1 MIFIEKYFFHLS
13 EFFMLNNQ
21 DDNEKEFETNDT
33 NFEKEFG
40 IKQGRK
46 QIKNK
51 IKFGLSL
58 NDEQKQA
65 KASILRDSI
74 SVITGKAGSGKTL
87 LACQIALE
95 YLFYREIDKIVIT
108 RPTVSNED
116 IGFLPGSM
124 EEKMSPWVSPI
135 HGNMYMLTGKDK
147 VQKMISEDKLEIAPI
162 SFMRGRTFVNSCV
175 IVDEAQNITKSQME
189 MILSRLGVNSKMIIC
204 GDTTQTDLKNKKD
217 SGFPYLFNMNR
228 NINGIGIYE
237 LKQNHRHPIVEE
249 LLTYFE
255 EINIK

>member
-1 MIFIEKYFFHLS
+1 MIINNNS
-13 EFFMLNNQ
+13 E
-21 DDNEKEFETNDT
+21 DEFEQNEESFGKD
-33 NFEKEFG
+33 FG

-51 IKFGLSL
+51 IKFALSL
-58 NDEQKQA
+58 NDEQKQV
-65 KASILRDSI
+65 KANILRDSI
-74 SVITGKAGSGKTL
+74 SVLTGKAGSGKTL

-95 YLFYREIDKIVIT
+95 YMFYREIDKIIIT

-116 IGFLPGSM
+116 IGFLPGTM
-124 EEKMSPWVSPI
+124 EEKMNPWVAPI
-135 HGNMYMLTGKDK
+135 HANMYMLAGKDK
-147 VQKMISEDKLEIAPI
+147 IQKMIGEDKLEIAPI

-189 MILSRLGVNSKMIIC
+189 MILSRLGVHSKMIIC

-217 SGFPYLFNMNR
+217 SGFPYLFNMNGK
-228 NINGIGIYE
+228 INGIGIYE

-249 LLTYFE
+249 ILSYFDE
-255 EINIK
+255 NNAK

>member
-1 MIFIEKYFFHLS
+1 MINYSAENEETFEI
-13 EFFMLNNQ
+13 N
-21 DDNEKEFETNDT
+21 DDD
-33 NFEKEFG
+33 FEKNYG

-58 NDEQKQA
+58 NEEQKQA
-65 KASILRDSI
+65 KAEILTNAI
-74 SVITGKAGSGKTL
+74 SVLTGKAGSGKTL

-95 YLFYREIDKIVIT
+95 YLFYREIDKIIIT

-116 IGFLPGSM
+116 IGFLPGTM
-124 EEKMSPWVSPI
+124 EEKMNPWVAPI
-135 HGNMYMLTGKDK
+135 HANMYMLAGKDK
-147 VQKMISEDKLEIAPI
+147 IEKLINEDKLEIAPI

-189 MILSRLGVNSKMIIC
+189 MILSRLGMHSKMIIC

-217 SGFPYLFNMNR
+217 SGFPYLFNMKDK
-228 NINGIGIYE
+228 IQGIGFRE

-249 LLTYFE
+249 ILSYFE
-255 EINIK
+255 ENTTK